1 MKKHRNTGVR
11 EKLRQASGKA
21 RGRGRGIVIKGL
33 ENGKRFGA
41 RVTYATNPKKGGD
54 IVVSNCPH
62 NAIAKTMNA
71 AARTRPDIRNPVG
84 HISLSLPP
92 SVTPKSIGEWQRLV
106 QTLMHDIGLDEAF
119 PYLCARHNDAD
130 HDHVHLVFS
139 RISVDG
145 RVHDQANLGLR
156 LQASEVVIEDKFD
169 LQLFP
174 RGEMSLNVTK
184 NEIEMGLRTG
194 KLPPRM
200 EIRKALEEALT
211 DKPTIE
217 QLVERLALVGVNARL
232 NKSETTGKI
241 SGFSFEY
248 DGIPFA
254 ASKIGK
260 EYGWQ
265 RLQERITY
273 EQQNTATEQA
283 PKQSRAASPADTH
296 TAETSR
302 ESSKVDTRGS
312 KRIAKGANE
321 GVEQA
326 TQGRTSQVGRTA
338 ELRIGTLD
346 RRIWDINNGGHWSCG
361 VRNPSS
367 PIKVHQAGF
376 ETPAWFLLGDTRP
389 VAVGL
394 GDGGMVFPDH
404 HRLSD
409 EQLSAL
415 IKTVGDPVVL
425 FGDEEYL
432 ERAARICNQLGVTYE
447 YMQPQRGLPEADVQP
462 EDEHISPRM
471 GV

>member
-1 MKKHRNTGVR
+1 MKRGKNSGARQR
-11 EKLRQASGKA
+11 LRQSSGKEM
-21 RGRGRGIVIKGL
+21 GRGRGIAVKGFK
-33 ENGKRFGA
+33 NGNTFGR
-41 RVTYATNPKKGGD
+41 RVAYALDMRKGGEL
-54 IVVSNCPH
+54 IFTNCPS
-62 NAIAKTMNA
+62 AEIAHTMKIA
-71 AARTRPDIRNPVG
+71 ASYRPDIAHPAA

-92 SVTPKSIGEWQRLV
+92 TVTARSREEWQQIV
-106 QTLMHDIGLDEAF
+106 EALMDEIGLDDAF
-119 PYLCARHNDAD
+119 PYVCARHSNTD

-139 RISVDG
+139 RVSLDG

-248 DGIPFA
+248 EGIPFA

-283 PKQSRAASPADTH
+283 SKQSRAASPADTH

-302 ESSKVDTRGS
+302 ESSKVDTSGS
-312 KRIAKGANE
+312 KRIVEGANE
-321 GVEQA
+321 GVEQT
-326 TQGRTSQVGRTA
+326 TQGRTARVGRTA

-346 RRIWDINNGGHWSCG
+346 QRIWNINNGDHRNCG
-361 VRNPSS
+361 VRNSSS

-376 ETPAWFLLGDTRP
+376 ETPAWFLLGDKRP

-394 GDGGMVFPDH
+394 GDGGIVFPDH

-447 YMQPQRGLPEADVQP
+447 YIQPQRGLPEADVQP
-462 EDEHISPRM
+462 EEEHISPRM